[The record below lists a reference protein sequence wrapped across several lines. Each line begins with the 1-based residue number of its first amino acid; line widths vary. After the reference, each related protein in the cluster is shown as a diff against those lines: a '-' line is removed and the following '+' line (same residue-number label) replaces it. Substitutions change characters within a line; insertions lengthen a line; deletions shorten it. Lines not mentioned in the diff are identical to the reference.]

1 MTQLKTITGEQ
12 DSVHSTIVLE
22 DAPTVSIL
30 HVEDDEIVASVARE
44 ILEAQGWRVETCA
57 DGNAALEKISGDDQY
72 DLLLVDPDL
81 PGVNGLDLINH
92 ARELDHRCDTPMV
105 VLAAGPVEAEARE
118 AGADVFLR
126 KPQDIALLAETINRL
141 LGERQQ
147 EMK

>member
-1 MTQLKTITGEQ
+1 MAQLNTIIDEQ
-12 DSVHSTIVLE
+12 DSIHSSIVLE

-30 HVEDDEIVASVARE
+30 HIEDDEKVASVARE
-44 ILEAQGWRVETCA
+44 ILEAQGWRVHTCA
-57 DGNAALEKISGDDQY
+57 DGNAALEKISGEDQF

-81 PGVNGLDLINH
+81 PGVNGLELIAH

-126 KPQDIALLAETINRL
+126 KPNDIALLAETINRL

-147 EMK
+147 EME